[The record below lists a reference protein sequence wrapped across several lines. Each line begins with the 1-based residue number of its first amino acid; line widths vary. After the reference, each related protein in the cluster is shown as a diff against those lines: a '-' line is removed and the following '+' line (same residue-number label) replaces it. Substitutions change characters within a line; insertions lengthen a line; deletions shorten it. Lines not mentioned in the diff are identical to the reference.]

1 MKKLFLV
8 LIVASAAIFTGC
20 DTANK
25 DKTKEPGTE
34 QEPGIETPGE
44 EVEPE
49 IEIPVPDNKVAKRI
63 ISKYNQG
70 PAVNNS
76 DYADA
81 LQYVESYHALTA
93 ESYQALS
100 EAETDND
107 KEAYAAAE
115 NSIREFDE
123 KYPYNARL
131 KQILYQAAELD
142 ETRDGL
148 VPMNDDIRARF
159 DAFRL
164 SE

>member
-8 LIVASAAIFTGC
+8 LFVASAAIFTGC

-25 DKTKEPGTE
+25 ENTKEKGTDE
-34 QEPGIETPGE
+34 VPGIETPGE
-44 EVEPE
+44 EIEPS
-49 IEIPVPDNKVAKRI
+49 IEIPVPDNKIAKRI

-93 ESYQALS
+93 DSYQSLRDA
-100 EAETDND
+100 EADND
-107 KEAYAAAE
+107 KETYATAE
-115 NSIREFDE
+115 NFIREFDE

-159 DAFRL
+159 DAFRM